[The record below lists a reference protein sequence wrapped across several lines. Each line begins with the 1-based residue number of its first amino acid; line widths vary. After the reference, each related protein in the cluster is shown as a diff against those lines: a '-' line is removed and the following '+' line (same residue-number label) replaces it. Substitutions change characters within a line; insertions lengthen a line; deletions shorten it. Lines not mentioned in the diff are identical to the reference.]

1 MKSAFEIIKI
11 GAFLMAVC
19 ALASLGLALTN
30 RATAPLIA
38 EQKRIAREMAMKEVL
53 PGAVEFEDIELS
65 DGRLAFNGKNS
76 SGETIGMATIVSP
89 KGYGGVIETMV
100 GMDADFKVTGIKI
113 LNMQETPGL
122 GAKAGD
128 PAFSGQYK
136 GKTGDQLYLSE
147 KDVKAGE
154 IDAITASTITSRAVT
169 NGVREAVEAMKNAE

>member
-1 MKSAFEIIKI
+1 
-11 GAFLMAVC
+11 MAVC
-19 ALASLGLALTN
+19 ALASFGLALTN
-30 RATAPLIA
+30 RATAPLIS

-76 SGETIGMATIVSP
+76 AGETIGMATIVSP
-89 KGYGGVIETMV
+89 KGYGGIIETMV

-128 PAFSGQYK
+128 PAFSGQFK
-136 GKTGDQLYLSE
+136 GKTGEQLYLSD
-147 KDVKAGE
+147 KDVKKGE
-154 IDAITASTITSRAVT
+154 IDAITASTITSKAVAD
-169 NGVREAVEAMKNAE
+169 GVRDAVEAMKNAE